1 MNEVNFSLMRQSS
14 SSRTILNTPTTR
26 PAACLYLGCLHQ
38 IYPSYSHREHCSQYT
53 LRVITAVMLEVN
65 LYLEISCLL
74 ACFTFLGIYH
84 KLSMCVC
91 VCLILCSV
99 SKIIP
104 KVLVSMQISF
114 DFRNILSIR
123 PGFVSLLR
131 RSEFPS
137 VTGYVIF

>member
-1 MNEVNFSLMRQSS
+1 MWQSS

-38 IYPSYSHREHCSQYT
+38 ISYSPREYCSQYT
-53 LRVITAVMLEVN
+53 LRVMTAMMPEVN

-74 ACFTFLGIYH
+74 ACLTFLGIYH
-84 KLSMCVC
+84 KFSVC

-104 KVLVSMQISF
+104 KVLVLMQISF

-123 PGFVSLLR
+123 LGFVSLLR
-131 RSEFPS
+131 RSELPS
-137 VTGYVIF
+137 VNGYVIF

>member
-1 MNEVNFSLMRQSS
+1 MWQSS
-14 SSRTILNTPTTR
+14 SSRTILITPTTR

-38 IYPSYSHREHCSQYT
+38 ISYSPREHCSQYT
-53 LRVITAVMLEVN
+53 LWVMTAMMPEVN

-84 KLSMCVC
+84 KLSVCVC

-114 DFRNILSIR
+114 DFRNILSTR
-123 PGFVSLLR
+123 PGFVSLPR
-131 RSEFPS
+131 RSEPPS
-137 VTGYVIF
+137 VTRYVIF

>member
-38 IYPSYSHREHCSQYT
+38 ISYSPREHCSQYT
-53 LRVITAVMLEVN
+53 LRVMTALMLEVN

-84 KLSMCVC
+84 KFSVCMC

-131 RSEFPS
+131 RSELPS
-137 VTGYVIF
+137 VAGYVIF